1 MINFQVRS
9 FNLATSLNIYKNQN
23 RKNKLLN
30 SKVINN
36 RCNNKITPV
45 NSKIYHNNK
54 IISKYNSYYTKTKT
68 NNTQVI
74 SSMNSKIKSFSK
86 INLEII
92 NCKLT

>member
-23 RKNKLLN
+23 RKNRLLN

-54 IISKYNSYYTKTKT
+54 IISKYN
-68 NNTQVI
+68 
-74 SSMNSKIKSFSK
+74 
-86 INLEII
+86 
-92 NCKLT
+92 